1 MSCLSN
7 EVKKQGTKGAFSQRR
22 TSQEGCA
29 DIHVYIQYCTL
40 EKVVACM
47 TLQMTWIGMQMR
59 IASTTSSPTTSDV
72 CGIGDLVE
80 LMIH

>member
-1 MSCLSN
+1 
-7 EVKKQGTKGAFSQRR
+7 
-22 TSQEGCA
+22 
-29 DIHVYIQYCTL
+29 
-40 EKVVACM
+40 M
-47 TLQMTWIGMQMR
+47 TLQMTWMGMQMR